1 MHRQTGIE
9 QLYAANI
16 YKVLKKYN
24 AAAMRGRN
32 PNTFGQILSTIGI
45 IRKYTRYINVY
56 LVVT

>member
-1 MHRQTGIE
+1 
-9 QLYAANI
+9 
-16 YKVLKKYN
+16 
-24 AAAMRGRN
+24 MRGRN